1 MSSQDV
7 TNGLK
12 AYIGLMGIGP
22 SCFGAT
28 LLTSELSSC
37 VIPSVTA
44 LTGLAISGNPE
55 KLTNRF
61 AKQCTGLLRA
71 RQNLR

>member
-12 AYIGLMGIGP
+12 AHMGPIGIMP

-28 LLTSELSSC
+28 LLTNELSSS
-37 VIPSVTA
+37 VIPAVTP
-44 LTGLAISGNPE
+44 LS
-55 KLTNRF
+55 
-61 AKQCTGLLRA
+61 
-71 RQNLR
+71 

>member
-12 AYIGLMGIGP
+12 GYMGLTGIGP
-22 SCFGAT
+22 SCFGAI
-28 LLTSELSSC
+28 LLTNELSSC

-44 LTGLAISGNPE
+44 LT
-55 KLTNRF
+55 
-61 AKQCTGLLRA
+61 
-71 RQNLR
+71 